1 MAETLREIIND
12 ALEAI
17 DDDYDLN
24 GHDCHDIASEIA
36 DSHTPVYT
44 RDLMMVAANN
54 IDLAVIEPEIGPAFD
69 GSNTPVN
76 IVAANIYEAIQ
87 RAVWEECDN
96 RDKSGGMR
104 VDKGGVGWTKPTV
117 PFPTGRGWKVEY

>member
-1 MAETLREIIND
+1 MPETLHEIIND

-17 DDDYDLN
+17 DDDYELN
-24 GHDCHDIASEIA
+24 GDDCGDIASEIA

-54 IDLAVIEPEIGPAFD
+54 IDLAVTEPEIGPAFD

-76 IVAANIYEAIQ
+76 LVAANIYERIQ
-87 RAVWEECDN
+87 QAVWEECAK
-96 RDKSGGMR
+96 R
-104 VDKGGVGWTKPTV
+104 
-117 PFPTGRGWKVEY
+117 GR